1 MNLDYLKTFRAV
13 VETGSF
19 SEVARRLSITQPAVS
34 FQIHKLEQDLR
45 VRLIDR
51 GRKRVSMTEA
61 GKRLMRFAEGVV
73 EEQESLLRD
82 LEQLREEMIGDLL
95 ITASTMPGD
104 FILPALL
111 SDFKNRHPSVAIQ
124 VVVSDS
130 GTVIEG
136 VASGAYE
143 VGFCGIAPERQ
154 GLESFKVAEDEIV
167 LIVFPGHPFAR
178 KQKVSPAEL
187 AGEPLVFREDSSG
200 TQRTVEALLLESGF
214 NLGQCKPTL
223 VLGTTGAVVSAVE
236 SRAGIAFVSN
246 LAIKKSLAL
255 DLIKVVEI
263 EGMRLKR
270 DFFCV
275 YRKERIVSRLLE
287 EFVSFV
293 RLWSV

>member
-1 MNLDYLKTFRAV
+1 MVYNEDIMNLDYLKTFRAV

-111 SDFKNRHPSVAIQ
+111 SDCLLYTSPS
-124 VVVSDS
+124 
-130 GTVIEG
+130 
-136 VASGAYE
+136 
-143 VGFCGIAPERQ
+143 P
-154 GLESFKVAEDEIV
+154 
-167 LIVFPGHPFAR
+167 
-178 KQKVSPAEL
+178 
-187 AGEPLVFREDSSG
+187 
-200 TQRTVEALLLESGF
+200 
-214 NLGQCKPTL
+214 
-223 VLGTTGAVVSAVE
+223 
-236 SRAGIAFVSN
+236 
-246 LAIKKSLAL
+246 
-255 DLIKVVEI
+255 
-263 EGMRLKR
+263 R
-270 DFFCV
+270 D
-275 YRKERIVSRLLE
+275 RS
-287 EFVSFV
+287 
-293 RLWSV
+293 